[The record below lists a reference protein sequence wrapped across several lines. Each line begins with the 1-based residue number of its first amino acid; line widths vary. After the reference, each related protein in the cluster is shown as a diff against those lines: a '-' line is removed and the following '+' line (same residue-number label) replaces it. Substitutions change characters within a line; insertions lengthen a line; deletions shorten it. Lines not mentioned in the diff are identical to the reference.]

1 MEPEKS
7 EPEKSIEELTRA
19 NVAIIAEMEKAAAL
33 VRTRWERVADRLA
46 AWVGSWTFL
55 IAQSVILIV
64 WMAFNLAAWIGH
76 WDPYPFVLLN
86 LVLAFQAAYA
96 APILMMS
103 QNRQAKLSERRNHL
117 DLQINMLAEQE
128 TTEILRLL
136 RLLCE
141 HSGLGLAKCD
151 NGRAFE
157 AETKHAEI
165 VRQIQNEIE
174 QPADETVAAEDRA
187 GEPMAPAIGSNS
199 SQKDAGLS
207 RPTFAEQT

>member
-1 MEPEKS
+1 MEPER
-7 EPEKSIEELTRA
+7 SIEELTRR
-19 NVAIIAEMEKAAAL
+19 NVAIIAEMEKAAAS
-33 VRTRWERVADRLA
+33 VRTRRDRVADRLA

-55 IAQSVILIV
+55 VVQSVILIV
-64 WMAFNLAAWIGH
+64 WIAFNLAAWIGH
-76 WDPYPFVLLN
+76 WDPYPFILLN

-141 HSGLGLAKCD
+141 HSGVGPAKCD

-165 VRQIQNEIE
+165 VRQIRNEIE
-174 QPADETVAAEDRA
+174 EQPDQIVAAEEGA
-187 GEPMAPAIGSNS
+187 GEAPAPATGSNAG
-199 SQKDAGLS
+199 QKDAGLRS
-207 RPTFAEQT
+207 PTLAEQT

>member
-1 MEPEKS
+1 ME
-7 EPEKSIEELTRA
+7 RA
-19 NVAIIAEMEKAAAL
+19 TAQA
-33 VRTRWERVADRLA
+33 RTRRDRVADRLA

-55 IAQSVILIV
+55 VTQSVILLV
-64 WMAFNLAAWIGH
+64 WIAFNLAAWIEH
-76 WDPYPFVLLN
+76 WDPYPFILLN

-141 HSGLGLAKCD
+141 HSGVGPAKCE

-165 VRQIQNEIE
+165 IRQIQNEIE
-174 QPADETVAAEDRA
+174 EPAGDTTAAEAGA
-187 GEPMAPAIGSNS
+187 GEAPATGSKAR
-199 SQKDAGLS
+199 QKDAGITF
-207 RPTFAEQT
+207 PTLAEQT

>member
-1 MEPEKS
+1 MEPER
-7 EPEKSIEELTRA
+7 SIEALTRR
-19 NVAIIAEMEKAAAL
+19 NVAIIAEMERAAAQ
-33 VRTRWERVADRLA
+33 VRTRGDRVADRLA

-55 IAQSVILIV
+55 ITQSVILIV
-64 WMAFNLAAWIGH
+64 WIAFNLVAWIAH
-76 WDPYPFVLLN
+76 WDPYPFILLN

-141 HSGLGLAKCD
+141 HSGVGSANCD

-174 QPADETVAAEDRA
+174 EQADETVA
-187 GEPMAPAIGSNS
+187 GEENAPAIGSHS
-199 SQKDAGLS
+199 SQLDAGLTF
-207 RPTFAEQT
+207 PTLAEQT